1 MVRLAALVL
10 GVTAV
15 AGCGG
20 SSAPTVVVTTATLD
34 AAAAQRQEARLLR
47 DIELIRAAARR
58 TDTSTLHGT
67 PAVRRTTTRFLDDL
81 SRSPDVERL
90 RKNRL
95 IDHAAGALGGTCEQ
109 CFQQLEA
116 VRPIITR

>member
-1 MVRLAALVL
+1 MRRLALLLATLVL
-10 GVTAV
+10 PACGA
-15 AGCGG
+15 AGGG
-20 SSAPTVVVTTATLD
+20 ATTTTTGPD
-34 AAAAQRQEARLLR
+34 PAAARRQEALLLR
-47 DIELIRAAARR
+47 DIESIHAAAQA

-67 PAVRRTTTRFLDDL
+67 PALRRTTTRFLDDL

-95 IDHAAGALGGTCEQ
+95 IDHAAGALGGTCDQ

-116 VRPIITR
+116 VRPIVTR